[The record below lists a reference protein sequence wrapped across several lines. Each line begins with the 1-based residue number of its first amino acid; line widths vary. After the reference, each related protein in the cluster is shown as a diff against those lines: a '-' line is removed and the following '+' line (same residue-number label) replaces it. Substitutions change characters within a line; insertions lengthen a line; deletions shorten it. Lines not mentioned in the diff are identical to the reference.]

1 MNRIRLVLIAITV
14 LITASASAQSVY
26 SVNSPFNSIRQN
38 GVSNIAA
45 LGDTVWIS
53 PSLNRNIGNQ
63 LDWYFPANA
72 VKVIEDVGR
81 VFSLALSKDTVVAG
95 LGYSSEILDGT
106 VPASFGYYFSD
117 DGGDNWRY
125 SDFLIDPKAS
135 DDCKTS
141 VAGCDTT
148 FVYGG
153 ETYDRIRITVPEQ
166 SPPYDIDFKGNVVF
180 SANWASGLLRST
192 DFGAT
197 WERVILPP
205 VSVRELTPNGNNYY
219 WASCIEGDSQTNSCI
234 ESINLYD
241 SVDDNNL
248 KGFGVEIDSQNRV
261 WYGSA
266 NGINVSDDAIS
277 SPTDSISWKH
287 VNFDDSD
294 DGLLSNWII
303 EIEEDPATN
312 KVWMTNWISNAQAGE
327 KFGIV
332 STADN
337 GETFEQHLIGE
348 KINSIGFKDG
358 AVIAAGP
365 NGLFI
370 STNDGQSWS
379 QFPQIKSAN
388 TFFKKSVEFLSV
400 ASTTD
405 RIWIGTD
412 DGLASSDDL
421 GQTWEITRVDFPLS
435 GGNIHDPE
443 AKSVKTYAYPNPFS
457 PVAHEFVRIKY
468 ELKKQGNVR
477 IRVFDFGMNLVREVE
492 NDNFSPGTYEA
503 IWDGVDAYG
512 RQAANGTY
520 IYTVE
525 MPNQTVN
532 GKILLIE

>member
-1 MNRIRLVLIAITV
+1 MNKISFALTLIVLVGATTV
-14 LITASASAQSVY
+14 SAQTIYPVD
-26 SVNSPFNSIRQN
+26 SPYNSIKQN

-45 LGDTVWIS
+45 FGDTLWIS

-63 LDWYFPANA
+63 PEWYLPEKA
-72 VKVIEDVGR
+72 VKVVEDVGR
-81 VFSLALSKDTVVAG
+81 VFSLSVAKDTIVAG

-106 VPASFGYYFSD
+106 VPASFGYYFSE
-117 DGGDNWRY
+117 DGGDDWRY
-125 SDFLIDPKAS
+125 SDFLLDPKAP

-141 VAGCDTT
+141 AAGCDTT

-153 ETYDRIRITVPEQ
+153 VTYNRIRITVPEQ
-166 SPPYDIDFKGNVVF
+166 SPPYDVDFKGNVVF

-192 DFGAT
+192 DFGQT
-197 WERVILPP
+197 WERVIIPP
-205 VSVRELTPNGNNYY
+205 VSVRDFTPDGNNYY
-219 WASCIEGDSQTNSCI
+219 WVSCTQGDAQTNSCI
-234 ESINLYD
+234 ESTNLYD

-266 NGINVSDDAIS
+266 NGINISLDAIS
-277 SPTDSISWKH
+277 APTDSISWTH
-287 VNFDDSD
+287 INFNNDDN
-294 DGLLSNWII
+294 GLLSNWII

-332 STADN
+332 STADA

-348 KINSIGFKDG
+348 KINSIGFIDG
-358 AVIAAGP
+358 AVFAAGV
-365 NGLFI
+365 NGLFV
-370 STNDGQSWS
+370 STNDGKSWS
-379 QFPQIKSAN
+379 KFPQIKSPN
-388 TFFKKSVEFLSV
+388 TFLKKDAEFLAV

-421 GQTWEITRVDFPLS
+421 GQTWEITRVNFPLK

-443 AKSVKTYAYPNPFS
+443 AKSVNTYAYPNPYS
-457 PVAHEFVRIKY
+457 PAVHEIVRIKF

-477 IRVFDFGMNLVREVE
+477 VRIFDFGMNLVREIE
-492 NDNFSPGTYEA
+492 NESFSPGTYETM
-503 IWDGVDAYG
+503 WDGLDSSG
-512 RQAANGTY
+512 RQVANGTY
-520 IYTVE
+520 IYTIE
-525 MPNQTVN
+525 MPSETVN
-532 GKILLIE
+532 GKILLVE